1 MSYNYIVVHN
11 NDTQTFE
18 HNLIPNT
25 IVTGDLVDITIPVNT
40 GKYLLS
46 VNQRS
51 RSFIPINE
59 QPIIQSYTFLNNI
72 LNSHVFTFNNIPNGR
87 YFLTVNTFFTKISG
101 NDEYPITYTIDNETV
116 SQFYVNHYNTLSF
129 NHIVNI
135 TNNTLQ
141 INLDSFYTQCEYDYF
156 KIILIPC

>member
-1 MSYNYIVVHN
+1 MSYNYIIVHN

-25 IVTGDLVDITIPVNT
+25 IITGDLNDISIPVNT

-51 RSFIPINE
+51 RSFIPVNE
-59 QPIIQSYTFLNNI
+59 PIIQSYVFTNNI
-72 LNSHVFTFNNIPNGR
+72 LNNHVFTFNNISNCR
-87 YFLTVNTFFTKISG
+87 YFLTVNTFFTKISE
-101 NDEYPITYTIDNETV
+101 NDDYPITYIIDNETV
-116 SQFYVNHYNTLSF
+116 AEFYANNYNTLSF

-141 INLDSFYTQCEYDYF
+141 INLNSLYTQCKYDYF